1 MKIILQ
7 DKKAIMHVIA
17 GLMAD
22 PSIMGKV
29 KEYNVKIDDMPEKFH
44 KIVFGA
50 IYNLYDQGISEIS
63 PQAVDGYLSTFPAQY
78 QVYNDSTGL
87 DYLFKIKELGMPSNF
102 DYYYTRMKKYS
113 LLRSYL
119 ANGISITD
127 ILDPTMVDI
136 KESEK
141 QQLAFDEMTLDEMVR
156 NVENR
161 IMNIKGEF
169 ILNTE
174 ENGSQMAEGL
184 KEEIEAKKLK
194 PTYGYQLAS
203 TYYTAAVRGALPRK
217 LMLISGNSGSGK
229 SRFALANILTICIPE
244 IYDSEKKEWVKTG
257 ARGRGVFISTE
268 LEDMEIKIP
277 SLCFIADI
285 DEDKIHR
292 SVLDADEQLR
302 LDRALEILEASPV
315 WFEELHDFDLEDI
328 EYVIEKNVRE
338 NGVTAVAY
346 DYIHTSMK
354 MFSSMAK
361 AGARN
366 LQEHQILLQMSI
378 KLKEIANKH
387 NIWLTTSTQL
397 NNSYK
402 DKEQDNLDDSALSG
416 AKAIAQKVDFGALM
430 LPISAKDEEI
440 VNAVMSN
447 GAFPSGKFGMQPTH
461 SISVYKSRGSRWKRI
476 RIWINFNLSNL
487 RCTDLFV
494 TDYSGVLIP
503 SIKPLIIQYD
513 EPEETQHE
521 STIIINETEQEDEY
535 DELPESFNEE
545 SPEELPNAF
554 PSIPSQSDRYSF

>member
-1 MKIILQ
+1 MKTILQ
-7 DKKAIMHVIA
+7 DKKSIMHVIA
-17 GLMAD
+17 GLMAK
-22 PSIMGKV
+22 PEIMSNT

-50 IYNLYDQGISEIS
+50 IFNLFEQGIAEIS
-63 PQAVDGYLSTFPAQY
+63 PQAVDGYLSSFPAQY
-78 QVYNDSTGL
+78 SVYNDSEGL
-87 DYLFKIKELGMPSNF
+87 EYLFKVQELGMPSNF
-102 DYYYTRMKKYS
+102 NYYYTRMKKYS
-113 LLRSYL
+113 LLRSYI

-127 ILDPTMVDI
+127 ILDPTIVDI
-136 KESEK
+136 KASEK

-161 IMNIKGEF
+161 IMDIKGDF
-169 ILNTE
+169 ILNAE

-184 KEEIEAKKLK
+184 REEIEEKKLK
-194 PTYGYQLAS
+194 PTYGNQLAS

-229 SRFALANILTICIPE
+229 SRFALANILTICVPE
-244 IYDSEKKEWVKTG
+244 IYDSEKKQWVKTG

-292 SVLDADEQLR
+292 AALDKEEQKR
-302 LDRALEILEASPV
+302 LDRAIEILEKTPV

-328 EYVIEKNVRE
+328 EYVIEKNVRK
-338 NGVTAVAY
+338 NGVTHVAH

-402 DKEQDNLDDSALSG
+402 EQENLDDSALSG

-430 LPISAKDEEI
+430 LPISKKDQEI
-440 VNAVMSN
+440 VESIMSN

-494 TDYSGVLIP
+494 TDYDGVLIP
-503 SIKPLIIQYD
+503 HIKPLIIEHE
-513 EPEETQHE
+513 EPIDTSHK
-521 STIIINETEQEDEY
+521 STIIQEEY
-535 DELPESFNEE
+535 EELPESFNEE
-545 SPEELPNAF
+545 VEEERPNAF
-554 PSIPSQSDRYSF
+554 ATPSQSGYNF